1 MTQAPSS
8 YGTRDPNV
16 FSRGSL
22 NFTYEL
28 LRENDAELAQIIHDI
43 LQSDPL
49 PRNNESQITKPK
61 ETKAQNAKTDDVID
75 NDDDAS
81 DHFKVIL
88 NPMQIHAILEALF
101 LHDEQYQDTQNI
113 CQEIMGQA
121 LIEDWTKLA
130 YQMLAEQPKEQQSST
145 MH

>member
-22 NFTYEL
+22 KFTYEL
-28 LRENDAELAQIIHDI
+28 LRENDAELALIIDDI

-49 PRNNESQITKPK
+49 PRAEESQDTKSRDT
-61 ETKAQNAKTDDVID
+61 EAQNTEARDGTDTDDS
-75 NDDDAS
+75 AS
-81 DHFKVIL
+81 DHFKITL
-88 NPMQIHAILEALF
+88 DPMQIHAILEALF
-101 LHDEQYQDTQNI
+101 RHDEQYQDTQNI

-121 LIEDWTKLA
+121 LIEDWMKLA

-145 MH
+145 VH